1 MVVVMSD
8 LITPCGRTSTG
19 FSRVRHPELGR
30 QQIRSAHVEILEDIV
45 NESTIGGVDE
55 QEARVEGV
63 FGLLSLLNALG
74 AGIHVPLNLCS
85 TANIQIGCLEV
96 QFNTSLI

>member
-63 FGLLSLLNALG
+63 SLYVGSLMRPEPIVTTCELRETLSICCVA
-74 AGIHVPLNLCS
+74 
-85 TANIQIGCLEV
+85 
-96 QFNTSLI
+96 